1 MSATEITSLQN
12 PKIKHLVKLR
22 KRRVREEEQ
31 VFLIEGYRECLRALQ
46 AGWPLLEFFYC
57 PDCFLGENEEEMLEI
72 LRERGTPL
80 FECSLPVFQ
89 KICYRDRPDGLIG
102 LAPQHHLR
110 LDELAEL
117 ENPFLLVL
125 VGIEKPG
132 NLGTMLRS
140 ADGAGVDAVIVA
152 DPVTDVFNPN
162 TVRASVGT
170 LFTVPVLE
178 STFEEV
184 DQWLLDQ
191 GIPMLAATPHTDR
204 LHYETD
210 LTGPV
215 AVAVGSEML
224 GLPDAWMDRAELK
237 VAMPMCGAA
246 DSLNVSTAAGIMMYE
261 VLRQRDLP
269 AYGGEASDG

>member
-1 MSATEITSLQN
+1 MSVIEISSLQN

-22 KRRVREEEQ
+22 KRKVREEEQ
-31 VFLIEGYRECLRALQ
+31 VFLIEGYRECLRALE
-46 AGWPLLEFFYC
+46 AGWPIEEFFFC
-57 PDCFLGENEEEMLEI
+57 PECFLGENEDEMLEV
-72 LRERGTPL
+72 LEERGAAL
-80 FECSLPVFQ
+80 YECSLPVFQ
-89 KICYRDRPDGLIG
+89 KICYRDRPDGLLA
-102 LAPQHHLR
+102 LAPQHHLQ
-110 LDELAEL
+110 LGELAEL
-117 ENPFLLVL
+117 DHPFLLVL

-178 STFEEV
+178 STYEEV
-184 DQWLLDQ
+184 DLWLKDQ

-204 LHYETD
+204 LHFETD
-210 LTGPV
+210 LSGPV

-224 GLPDAWMDRAELK
+224 GLPDKWMDRAEMK
-237 VAMPMCGAA
+237 VALPMCGAA
-246 DSLNVSTAAGIMMYE
+246 DSLNVSTAAGIMMSE
-261 VLRQRDLP
+261 VLRQR
-269 AYGGEASDG
+269 GGVPGES